1 MPISTRFLLIPL
13 FFLWAFSA
21 FSQANVTITPA
32 STVGGVPIC
41 VGGPAINLTNIV
53 IAETNTGGGAD
64 DDAIGGIGAYWN
76 DITLVLGVPADFQFV
91 AGVGNVSAIPG
102 NDDVVIGSYTIA
114 ANSISITFDA
124 INNDVDRFDAIIIS
138 GLQIRAVSGPAQT
151 LNITRTGG
159 TSVITGLAAGGIVGS
174 VTSALPPAS
183 VISGDNSVCAS
194 EQNVVYSTP
203 LNAGNTYSWTVTGG
217 IIDGSSTNNTVTV
230 DWGTG
235 VAGTVRVTE
244 TRTATGCSTTT
255 AAYPVTINPNPTPS
269 ISGDNSVCAGEQN
282 VVYTTAS
289 VGGHTYSWSVTGG
302 TIDGSSTGNSVTIDW
317 GVAGP
322 GTLQVTE
329 TITATTCAVTTSLYN
344 VTINPNPAPS
354 IGGLAT
360 VCANQTGVSYTT
372 ANVGGDTYA
381 WSVTGGSI
389 TAGAGTN
396 TITVTWGAAGAG
408 TVQVTQT
415 TTATGCVT
423 TTAAYPVTIQ
433 PNPTPSIS
441 GDNSVCAAEQNVVY
455 TTANVGGHTYS
466 WSVTGG
472 SFDGPSTGNSVT
484 IDWGVAGPGT
494 LQVTETITAT
504 TCAVTTSLYNV
515 TINPN
520 PAPSIGGLA
529 TVCANQTGVSY
540 TTANVG
546 GDTYAWSVTGGS
558 ITAGAGTNTITVT
571 WGAAGAGTVQVT
583 QTTTATGC
591 ATTTAA
597 YPVTI
602 NANPTPSITG
612 LNAVCSNQAGVVYS
626 TTAAGGRTYAW
637 TVTGGAITGG
647 AGTNSITVTWG
658 AAGAGTVQLQ
668 ETIVATTCSVT
679 TPLYNV
685 TINPN
690 PTPSIGGLATVCAN
704 QTGVSYTT
712 ANVVGDTYAWSVTG
726 GSITAGAGTNVIT
739 VTWGAAGAGTIQVT
753 QTTTATGCATTT
765 AAYPVTINPN
775 PTPSISGDN
784 SVCAGEQNVV
794 YTTASVGGHT
804 YSWFVTGGSFD
815 GPSTG
820 NSVTIDWGVA
830 GPGTLQVT
838 ETITATTCAVTTSL
852 YNVTINPNP
861 APSIGGLATVCANQ
875 TGVSYTT
882 ANVGGDTY
890 AWSVTGGSITAGAG
904 TNTITVTWGA
914 AGAGT
919 VQVTQTTT
927 ATGCATTTAAY
938 PVTINPNP
946 TPSISGDNS
955 VCAGE
960 QNVVY
965 SILAIGGHTYSWSV
979 TGGVIDGSSTGNSVV
994 IDWGVAGAGTVQVTE
1009 TITASGCSTVTP
1021 LYNIT
1026 INPTPTPSIV
1036 GVNSVCAN
1044 TQNVGY
1050 STAVVA
1056 GRTYSW
1062 SVTGGTIDGPTTN
1075 SSVIVD
1081 WGVSGTGTIVLV
1093 ETISATGCATTTPT
1107 FNVTINANPAP
1118 SIAGPVSACENQT
1131 GLVYTSANVVGD
1143 SYAWSVGGGSI
1154 ASGAGT
1160 NSITVDWGAAGAG
1173 TVQLTQTTLATGCV
1187 TTTPVYNV
1195 TINPNPAPSIS
1206 GPNTVCASQQ
1216 NVDYSTPLV
1225 AGRTYLWVVT
1235 GGTIDG
1241 AATSNTVRIDW
1252 GVAGVGTLRVTE
1264 TITATGCAIQTP
1276 VYNVTKEVNPTPS
1289 ISGPT
1294 SACVNQAGLIY
1305 STTNVVG
1312 NTYFWTVS
1320 GGASITAGQGTNQI
1334 TVTWGTAGART
1345 VSVTETITATGCAIT
1360 TPNYNVT
1367 VNPNPTPNI
1376 SGINFVCAGDDVI
1389 YSTPSA
1395 AGRTYSWSV
1404 TGGTITAGAGTF
1416 FITVDWGAAGA
1427 GTIQLTETIN
1437 ATGCAVTTPLYNVT
1451 INPNPTPSISG
1462 LTTVC
1467 ENASGVNYSTPNIGG
1482 HTYSWNVTGG
1492 TITSGAGTNS
1502 INVDWG
1508 SAGIGTI
1515 VLTETISA
1523 TGCPITTPAYNVTIN
1538 PNPTPVI
1545 SGSNTA
1551 CSNQSGVI
1559 YSTPAAGGRT
1569 YNWTVTGG
1577 TIAAGAGTASIQVNW
1592 GAAGAGLVQ
1601 LTEIIDATGCS
1612 TAATNFNVTINAAP
1626 TPVVSGLSTV
1636 CANQNGVAYSS
1647 PNVIG
1652 NVYIWS
1658 LVGGSIASGEGTNS
1672 ITVNWASAGAGTVT
1686 LSEFAPSTGCFTTS
1700 TPLGVTINPNPTPG
1714 ITGDNTVCAAEQDVA
1729 YSTPA
1734 VAGHTY
1740 SWTISGGVID
1750 GSSTGNSIVVDWGGA
1765 GVGTLQLTEIIT
1777 LTGCAVTTPLYNV
1790 TINNSPTPI
1799 VSGLNTVCANTTG
1812 VTYSTPNVIG
1822 DLYSWSVVGGTIVS
1836 GSATNSIVVDW
1847 GAAGAGSVT
1856 VTEFIVASNCA
1867 VTTVPYVVT
1876 INPIPTPSIT
1886 GNNTVCANAQDKVYS
1901 TPLVAGHTY
1910 SWTVTGG
1917 TIDGSSTGNSIL
1929 VDWGTA
1935 GTGSVQLTETI
1946 TATSCVITTPVY
1958 SININ
1963 DIPTPVISGLTAVC
1977 ANEAGVVYS
1986 TPNAPGNSY
1995 TWVVTGGSVVAGA
2008 GTSSITVNW
2017 GAAGTGSITLTELV
2031 PASACV
2037 TVTAPYNVT
2046 INPIPSPVVSG
2057 DNTVCENDQNVIYSS
2072 PLVGGNTYLWV
2083 VTGGTIDGPANGNS
2097 VAVDWGTAGAGTVTL
2112 TEQVGACSIT
2122 TPAYGVT
2129 ISPNPTPVI
2138 SGSNSVC
2145 RNQTGVVYSTPP
2157 AGGRSYSW
2165 AVVGGTIDLGSGTN
2179 SISVTWTGAGTGSV
2193 TLTETI
2199 LATGCNITTAPFLV
2213 TVSPNPTVSAG
2224 SDEEICT
2231 SATFN
2236 FATQGTPAA
2245 AIDYASLLWTT
2256 TGTGTLSNAATLTPS
2271 YTPGGGE
2278 SGPVTF
2284 TLTADGIGA
2293 CADVIDQM
2301 LLNVTPLPVVNA
2313 GSDSEVCA
2321 NTLFNFT
2328 SQVTPSSASNYSSIS
2343 WTHTGAGTLF
2353 NPTTLTP
2360 TYLPAIGET
2369 GVIVFTIQANSTGSC
2384 ASVTDA
2390 MNLTIT
2396 PAPTVSAG
2404 GDAEICQGLP
2414 FNFATQAPLAAAT
2427 NYLTIAWTSSGT
2439 GVLTN
2444 ANTLT
2449 PTYTPGVG
2457 EAGNVIFT
2465 LTATGNGS
2473 CVPIQD
2479 IMILTITPSPVVN
2492 AGSDEEICEN
2502 ATFNFTAQAALA
2514 SASNYSSI
2522 TWTTTGTGTLFNAN
2536 TLTPTYFP
2544 LVGETGNVT
2553 FTLTATGN
2561 GSCVNVNDQM
2571 VLAITP
2577 SPTVTAGSD
2586 SESCQGITFNFSS
2599 QVTPASAANYA
2610 SLLWTHTGAGTI
2622 FNANTVAPTYVPGVG
2637 ETGSITF
2644 TLTANGNGSCVS
2656 VLDQMIL
2663 TITPSPTVSA
2673 GSDAETCQGVGY
2685 NFATQGTPASATN
2698 FASIAWT
2705 TTGTGIL
2712 SNANTLTPSYAPGI
2726 GEAGNVTFTLTA
2738 TGNGSCVSVI
2748 DQMVL
2753 VITPSATVTAGSN
2766 EETCQGVTFNFST
2779 QSALANATNYAS
2791 ILWTTTGT
2799 GILTNANTLTPSYAP
2814 GAGETGN
2821 INFTLT
2827 ATGNGSCVSVN
2838 DQMTLVI
2845 TPSPTVSA
2853 GSDAETCQGISYNFT
2868 TQGTP
2873 STATNNASVLW
2884 THSGAGTIFNA
2895 NTLIPTYTPG
2905 VGETGNVTFT
2915 LTAFGNGSC
2924 TSVIDQM
2931 ILTIT
2936 PSPTI
2941 AAGSDAETCQGVNF
2955 NFSTRGTLA
2964 SGANYASLLWTHTGT
2979 GIISNA
2985 NTLSPNYTP
2994 GVGETGIVTF
3004 TLTAYGNGSC
3014 LSVNDQMVLTI
3025 TPAPTVAA
3033 GSDAETCQGVNYNF
3047 SAQGTPATATNF
3059 ASILWTHSGTGTIF
3073 NANTLIPSYQPGVG
3087 EAGNVT
3093 FMLTATGNGSCV
3105 SVNDQMILVIT
3116 PSPVVTA
3123 GSDEETCEGVSFNFG
3138 TQGTLANAT
3147 NNSSVLW
3154 TTTGTGILTN
3164 ANTLTPTYA
3173 PGAGETGNVTFTL
3186 TALGNGSCAS
3196 VNDQMILTITPSP
3209 IVSAGSDS
3217 ETCQGVIFNFN
3228 TQVTLASVSNFSSIL
3243 WSTTGT
3249 GLLSN
3254 ANTLTPIY
3262 SPGVGETGNVTF
3274 TLTASG
3280 NGSCVSV
3287 NDQMTLVITPSP
3299 SVSAGSDAETC
3310 EGVSYNFSTQLTPA
3324 NATNN
3329 ASVLWTTTGTGIL
3342 TNANTL
3348 TPSYTPGVGETGS
3361 VTFTLTATGNGS
3373 CVSVNDQMTLTITP
3387 SPTVT
3392 AGSDEE
3398 TCQGINYNFGT
3409 QGTPSNATN
3418 YLSILWTTTGTGTL
3432 FNANAIAP
3440 TYQPGVGE
3448 AGNVTFTM
3456 TVTGNGSCTSIND
3469 QMTLAI
3475 TPKPIMS
3482 AGSDAETCEG
3492 IDYNF
3497 NTQSTLASASNF
3509 SGLLWTHTG
3518 TGSLAGATTLT
3529 PIYTPGVGE
3538 TGAVTF
3544 TLTASGNGSCV
3555 AVMDA
3560 MVLTITPAV
3569 TINAGSDEEICQG
3582 GIFSFASQATVASA
3596 SNYNSLV
3603 WTHDGSG
3610 ALFNANTLTPTY
3622 FAFPSET
3629 GVVTFTLLAVGNG
3642 SCVSLNDAIALTIT
3656 PAPVAIAGSD
3666 DAVCEGTPTFDFAT
3680 RFTAATNL
3688 NGSVLWSH
3696 NGTGSLNDNTL
3707 INPIYT
3713 VGAGDVNNTVTFT
3726 LTVTSPSAVCTT
3738 VQDQFELDVN
3748 EAALVSVPLP
3758 SITVCEPNQIT
3769 LSGSFGGSA
3778 TSAAWSKAFPTG
3790 SLSTSSITGLNVT
3803 ALYDTI
3809 AADVSNTLIFTL
3821 TTNDPDGGGPCTT
3834 AFVDL
3839 AVTIDESA
3847 KVFAGNDFAVCEY
3860 EDIDLNGSFSGATS
3874 SITWSGG
3881 SGAPQF
3887 GNVASPITSYD
3898 MTPAERA
3905 ATNLTL
3911 TFTITSDDPVGVC
3924 SAVSDQ
3930 VNVTVYDTLSIV
3942 SIIGLSSV
3950 FAENDPPVVLTG
3962 LGFPAG
3968 GIFSG
3973 TGVSSGT
3980 FFPSIANITP
3990 APPNI
3995 ITYTYTDPATGCNS
4009 APQQQVIVNP
4019 ITAVSFLVE
4028 SERTDGVGDP
4038 HVCANQGDV
4047 KLIELP
4053 DVDIPN
4059 LVLPENAIFTSTG
4072 NGGLQLPLGAI
4083 YFDGVDYRLKT
4094 NGLTPGKYEI
4104 TYNYTNSLG
4113 ATNPYL
4119 RLVWIDAAP
4128 RAIIDVGNSCETAAI
4143 TFTES
4148 SDIPVNPFGA
4158 TITEWLWNFGDG
4170 NGSAT
4175 QEPTY
4180 QYLVSGN
4187 KTVTLRV
4194 TTNEFCTRDTV
4205 KSVRIGPVPDM
4216 DFSWSAF
4223 CNGNDTEF
4231 KDLTD
4236 AGISTIVKY
4245 TWQFGDPYGV
4255 ANDYPV
4261 PVEPVTDNVTAAKN
4275 NGGRTGGTYKDPHH
4289 RYDLPGSYTVTL
4301 TVETNDGCINS
4312 LPKQAFILSYGTPS
4326 PTAGYFEDFEAT
4338 EGNWFGV
4345 RSDTLASVNDVSWI
4359 WGPPV
4364 GSVITPS
4371 LITGTNSWWT
4381 GGNAGSF
4388 YSNEISTAIG
4398 PCINLTNIKRPM
4410 VSFDYW
4416 ADSENNRDG
4425 AVLQYSTDGG
4435 ITWLTIGDDGGA
4447 GINWYN
4453 GRAIIGNPGMQSI
4466 GQFGWTGRDTGWKTA
4481 RFNLDQID
4489 KLERT
4494 EVIFRIAF
4502 GSDGSNAP
4510 ATLTPNGFA
4519 FDNIFIGE
4527 KKRNIL
4533 VEYFTN
4539 AGISAT
4545 ANDYLN
4551 NLYDE
4556 QFTLL
4561 SKDSSDFFKI
4571 QYHIANPSLDNINQD
4586 NPVDPAARSLFYGVS
4601 QPPVGIMDGILGDY
4615 FGTDFNGD
4623 QTKIDAVEVDR
4634 RALEDP
4640 LFDILVTE
4648 LVTTNDSIKL
4658 DVQFEYIDAVI
4669 PPTLTSPVTFHVGLV
4684 ESNVSG
4690 NINVLRKLLLGSEGT
4705 TVNIPWS
4712 FGTTTAVPV
4721 KSIIDVP
4728 IGMAN
4733 NNLWIVAFVQDRN
4746 TKRIHQ
4752 TALVKLS
4759 QKDQTT
4765 IVGVEE
4771 DPELTRARDI
4781 QIFPNPASRH
4791 LNFTSEYRLMSGYTY
4806 SIVDQRGITMLNG
4819 ELQEDIFSP
4828 QQVELDNLA
4837 NGVYFVVI
4845 SRGGRA
4851 LVHRKIAVMN
4861 RN

>member
-1 MPISTRFLLIPL
+1 
-13 FFLWAFSA
+13 
-21 FSQANVTITPA
+21 
-32 STVGGVPIC
+32 
-41 VGGPAINLTNIV
+41 
-53 IAETNTGGGAD
+53 
-64 DDAIGGIGAYWN
+64 
-76 DITLVLGVPADFQFV
+76 
-91 AGVGNVSAIPG
+91 
-102 NDDVVIGSYTIA
+102 
-114 ANSISITFDA
+114 
-124 INNDVDRFDAIIIS
+124 
-138 GLQIRAVSGPAQT
+138 
-151 LNITRTGG
+151 
-159 TSVITGLAAGGIVGS
+159 
-174 VTSALPPAS
+174 
-183 VISGDNSVCAS
+183 
-194 EQNVVYSTP
+194 
-203 LNAGNTYSWTVTGG
+203 
-217 IIDGSSTNNTVTV
+217 
-230 DWGTG
+230 
-235 VAGTVRVTE
+235 
-244 TRTATGCSTTT
+244 
-255 AAYPVTINPNPTPS
+255 
-269 ISGDNSVCAGEQN
+269 
-282 VVYTTAS
+282 
-289 VGGHTYSWSVTGG
+289 
-302 TIDGSSTGNSVTIDW
+302 
-317 GVAGP
+317 
-322 GTLQVTE
+322 
-329 TITATTCAVTTSLYN
+329 
-344 VTINPNPAPS
+344 
-354 IGGLAT
+354 
-360 VCANQTGVSYTT
+360 VSYTT

-389 TAGAGTN
+389 TAGAGT
-396 TITVTWGAAGAG
+396 
-408 TVQVTQT
+408 
-415 TTATGCVT
+415 
-423 TTAAYPVTIQ
+423 
-433 PNPTPSIS
+433 S
-441 GDNSVCAAEQNVVY
+441 
-455 TTANVGGHTYS
+455 
-466 WSVTGG
+466 
-472 SFDGPSTGNSVT
+472 
-484 IDWGVAGPGT
+484 
-494 LQVTETITAT
+494 
-504 TCAVTTSLYNV
+504 
-515 TINPN
+515 
-520 PAPSIGGLA
+520 
-529 TVCANQTGVSY
+529 
-540 TTANVG
+540 
-546 GDTYAWSVTGGS
+546 
-558 ITAGAGTNTITVT
+558 
-571 WGAAGAGTVQVT
+571 
-583 QTTTATGC
+583 
-591 ATTTAA
+591 
-597 YPVTI
+597 
-602 NANPTPSITG
+602 
-612 LNAVCSNQAGVVYS
+612 
-626 TTAAGGRTYAW
+626 
-637 TVTGGAITGG
+637 
-647 AGTNSITVTWG
+647 
-658 AAGAGTVQLQ
+658 
-668 ETIVATTCSVT
+668 
-679 TPLYNV
+679 
-685 TINPN
+685 
-690 PTPSIGGLATVCAN
+690 
-704 QTGVSYTT
+704 
-712 ANVVGDTYAWSVTG
+712 
-726 GSITAGAGTNVIT
+726 
-739 VTWGAAGAGTIQVT
+739 
-753 QTTTATGCATTT
+753 
-765 AAYPVTINPN
+765 
-775 PTPSISGDN
+775 
-784 SVCAGEQNVV
+784 
-794 YTTASVGGHT
+794 
-804 YSWFVTGGSFD
+804 
-815 GPSTG
+815 
-820 NSVTIDWGVA
+820 
-830 GPGTLQVT
+830 
-838 ETITATTCAVTTSL
+838 
-852 YNVTINPNP
+852 
-861 APSIGGLATVCANQ
+861 
-875 TGVSYTT
+875 
-882 ANVGGDTY
+882 
-890 AWSVTGGSITAGAG
+890 
-904 TNTITVTWGA
+904 TITVTWGA

-946 TPSISGDNS
+946 TPTISGDNS

-994 IDWGVAGAGTVQVTE
+994 IDWGVAGVGTVQVTE

-1075 SSVIVD
+1075 SSIIVD

-1093 ETISATGCATTTPT
+1093 ETITATGCATTTPT
-1107 FNVTINANPAP
+1107 YNVTINPNPAP
-1118 SIAGPVSACENQT
+1118 NIAGPVSACENQT
-1131 GLVYTSANVVGD
+1131 GLVYTSANVVGN

-1160 NSITVDWGAAGAG
+1160 NSITVDWGSAGAG

-1276 VYNVTKEVNPTPS
+1276 VYNITKEVNPTPS

-1294 SACVNQAGLIY
+1294 SACANQAGLIY
-1305 STTNVVG
+1305 STTDVPG

-1345 VSVTETITATGCAIT
+1345 VRVTETITATGCAIT

-1367 VNPNPTPNI
+1367 VNPNPTPGI

-1404 TGGTITAGAGTF
+1404 TGGTIIAGAGTF

-1467 ENASGVNYSTPNIGG
+1467 ENASGVNYSTPNVVGN
-1482 HTYSWNVTGG
+1482 TYSWNVTGG
-1492 TITSGAGTNS
+1492 TITSGSGTNS

-1508 SAGIGTI
+1508 SAGIGTL

-1569 YNWTVTGG
+1569 YNWTVAGG

-1601 LTEIIDATGCS
+1601 LTEIINATGCS

-1636 CANQNGVAYSS
+1636 CANQSGVAYSS

-1714 ITGDNTVCAAEQDVA
+1714 ITGDNTVCAAEQDVV

-1765 GVGTLQLTEIIT
+1765 GVGTLQLTETIT

-2072 PLVGGNTYLWV
+2072 PLVGGNTYVWV

-2157 AGGRSYSW
+2157 AAGRSYSW

-2199 LATGCNITTAPFLV
+2199 LASGCNITTAPFLV

-2301 LLNVTPLPVVNA
+2301 VLNVTPLPVVNA

-2404 GDAEICQGLP
+2404 GDSEICQGLP

-2544 LVGETGNVT
+2544 LVGETGNVV

-2561 GSCVNVNDQM
+2561 GTCVSVNDQM
-2571 VLAITP
+2571 TLAITP

-2622 FNANTVAPTYVPGVG
+2622 FNANTIAPTYVPGVG

-2748 DQMVL
+2748 DQMIL

-2766 EETCQGVTFNFST
+2766 EETCQGVTYNFST

-2821 INFTLT
+2821 VNFTLT

-2845 TPSPTVSA
+2845 TPSPAVSA

-2924 TSVIDQM
+2924 VSVNDQM

-2994 GVGETGIVTF
+2994 GVGETGLVTF
-3004 TLTAYGNGSC
+3004 TLTANGNGSC
-3014 LSVNDQMVLTI
+3014 FSVNDQMVLTI

-3093 FMLTATGNGSCV
+3093 FTLTATGNGSCV

-3186 TALGNGSCAS
+3186 TAMGNGSCAS

-3324 NATNN
+3324 SATNN

-3348 TPSYTPGVGETGS
+3348 TPSYAPGIGETGN
-3361 VTFTLTATGNGS
+3361 VIFTLTATGNGS
-3373 CVSVNDQMTLTITP
+3373 CVSVNDQMTLAITP

-3440 TYQPGVGE
+3440 TYQPGIGE

-3482 AGSDAETCEG
+3482 AGSDGETCEG

-3518 TGSLAGATTLT
+3518 TGSLAGSTTLT

-3538 TGAVTF
+3538 TGAVIF
-3544 TLTASGNGSCV
+3544 TLTASGNGSCA

-3569 TINAGSDEEICQG
+3569 AVNAGSDEEICQG
-3582 GIFSFASQATVASA
+3582 GTFSFASQATLASA

-3622 FAFPSET
+3622 FSFPSET

-3680 RFTAATNL
+3680 RFTTASNL

-3713 VGAGDVNNTVTFT
+3713 VGAGDVNNTVTFI

-3748 EAALVSVPLP
+3748 EAAIASVPLP
-3758 SITVCEPNQIT
+3758 NITICETDTNPIT

-3809 AADVSNTLIFTL
+3809 AADVGNTLIFTL

-3847 KVFAGNDFAVCEY
+3847 KVFAGNDFDVCEY

-3881 SGAPQF
+3881 SGAAQF

-3911 TFTITSDDPVGVC
+3911 TFTITTDDPVGVC

-3930 VNVTVYDTLSIV
+3930 VTVAVNDTLPSSIV
-3942 SIIGLSSV
+3942 FINPFILGSTY
-3950 FAENDPPVVLTG
+3950 FENDGPQDLALAGSP
-3962 LGFPAG
+3962 LGG
-3968 GIFSG
+3968 TFSG
-3973 TGVSSGT
+3973 TGVSGNF

-3990 APPNI
+3990 QPANI
-3995 ITYTYTDPATGCNS
+3995 ITYAYTDPATGCIS
-4009 APQQQVIVNP
+4009 APQKSVIVNP
-4019 ITAVSFLVE
+4019 ITLVDFRVENEQPDFLALAN
-4028 SERTDGVGDP
+4028 GYI
-4038 HVCANQGDV
+4038 CANQGDLV
-4047 KLIELP
+4047 LIEDPLIN
-4053 DVDIPN
+4053 IPG
-4059 LVLPENAIFTSTG
+4059 LTPPESADFTSD
-4072 NGGLQLPLGAI
+4072 LPPGSI
-4083 YFDGVDYRLKT
+4083 YFDGTGGTPSFKYKLKT
-4094 NGLTPGKYEI
+4094 DGLTPGVYTI
-4104 TYNYTNSLG
+4104 TYTYTNSFG
-4113 ATNPYL
+4113 APNPVA
-4119 RLVWIDAAP
+4119 RTIRVTAAP
-4128 RAIIDVGNSCETAAI
+4128 KAIIDPKSTCVTSDVL
-4143 TFTES
+4143 FTES
-4148 SDIPVNPFGA
+4148 STIPLPNPYGA
-4158 TITEWLWNFGDG
+4158 TLSSWFWEFNDG
-4170 NGSAT
+4170 TGST
-4175 QEPTY
+4175 NTLQEPTY
-4180 QYLVSGN
+4180 LFPGPGIYNVRLH
-4187 KTVTLRV
+4187 V
-4194 TTNEFCTRDTV
+4194 TTSEGCQRDTTQAIRV
-4205 KSVRIGPVPDM
+4205 GPRPDV
-4216 DFSWSAF
+4216 DFNWSAF
-4223 CNGNDTEF
+4223 CNGNDTKF
-4231 KDLTD
+4231 VDRTD
-4236 AGISTIVKY
+4236 PGISTIIKY
-4245 TWQFGDPYGV
+4245 TWDFGDSYSV
-4255 ANDYPV
+4255 TNDYP
-4261 PVEPVTDNVTAAKN
+4261 PLEQVTDDIVPSKN
-4275 NGGRTGGTYKDPHH
+4275 NGGRTDSTYQNPTH
-4289 RYDLPGSYTVTL
+4289 RYDVFGQYDVTL
-4301 TVETNDGCINS
+4301 TVETNDGCIEAFT
-4312 LPKQAFILSYGTPS
+4312 KQPFILSYGTPS
-4326 PTAGYFEDFEAT
+4326 PTSGYFEDFEAT
-4338 EGNWFGV
+4338 AGTWFGV
-4345 RSDTLASVNDVSWI
+4345 RSDTLASTNNVSWV

-4364 GSVITPS
+4364 GSVITPAPT
-4371 LITGTNSWWT
+4371 TGTNSWWT
-4381 GGNAGSF
+4381 GSNAGSF

-4416 ADSENNRDG
+4416 VDAENNRDG

-4453 GRAIIGNPGMQSI
+4453 GRAIIGDPGIQPI

-4510 ATLTPNGFA
+4510 APLTPNGFA

-4527 KKRNIL
+4527 KKRNVL

-4539 AGISAT
+4539 AGISST
-4545 ANDYLN
+4545 TNDYLN

-4733 NNLWIVAFVQDRN
+4733 NNLWVVAFVQDRN